1 MVRTTQMYTSEIQ
14 LFATE
19 RVLTKMSFRV
29 AERHSKFVVGR
40 CFGTLR

>member
-19 RVLTKMSFRV
+19 
-29 AERHSKFVVGR
+29 HSQKCRSG
-40 CFGTLR
+40 